1 MNSLQG
7 PALPDMEVA
16 DKLAVILE
24 GARLAFSLIS
34 IAHSY
39 CDSCMNGTRDF
50 VIVKIESISHTET

>member
-1 MNSLQG
+1 
-7 PALPDMEVA
+7 MEVA

-50 VIVKIESISHTET
+50 VIVKTESISHTET